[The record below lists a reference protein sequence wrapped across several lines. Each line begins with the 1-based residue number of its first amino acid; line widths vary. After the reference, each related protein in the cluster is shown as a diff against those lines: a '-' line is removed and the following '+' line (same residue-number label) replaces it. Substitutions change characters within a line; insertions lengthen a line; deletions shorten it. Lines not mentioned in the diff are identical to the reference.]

1 MSQSKP
7 IIAVVGS
14 YVVGLTIRAPR
25 FPAAGETLIGSDFD
39 LGPGGKGS
47 NQAVG
52 ITRMG
57 GKCHLLVKI
66 GTDTFAETA
75 LDLYKQENMD
85 LSNVIQID
93 ESNTGVAVITL
104 NHQGENHIILD
115 IGANAY
121 LRPGDVMNFENKI
134 MQSDVVL
141 SVLEI
146 HTETAMR
153 AMELGHK
160 HGKLTIL
167 NHAPASKLPDE
178 MLPLIDVITPNETEL
193 KILLGRQ
200 PNEDNNPVESAREL
214 QSRGVRNI
222 VVTQGSS
229 GALVLDQSGTVLH
242 VPGISVDV
250 VDTTGAGDAFNS
262 AFAVALGKGEELVNA
277 VRFSVIAGGLC
288 CTKLGVIPA
297 MPKQEEIERIL
308 SKKE

>member
-1 MSQSKP
+1 MSHYKP

-14 YVVGLTIRAPR
+14 FVVGLTIRAPR
-25 FPAAGETLIGSDFD
+25 FPVAGETLIGSDCD
-39 LGPGGKGS
+39 LCPGGKGS

-167 NHAPASKLPDE
+167 NPAPASKLPDA

-200 PNEDNNPVESAREL
+200 PDEDIDPIESAREL
-214 QSRGVRNI
+214 QSRGARNI

-229 GALVLDQSGTVLH
+229 GALVLEHTGAVHH

-277 VRFSVIAGGLC
+277 VRFAVIAGGLC